1 MSGLTDTDAAL
12 ARSRAYLLLGRLFL
26 RGVTAEIID
35 HVRAVEPLAQRLASL
50 GGDGEGQVDLD
61 EAAAAHHDVFGFN
74 VFAYESTFLDE
85 TARAGGRVTE
95 HVSDFYRDAG
105 FPIVETSESPDHV
118 GVELNFLGFLS
129 KMEAEHDGPDA
140 EAAREFSRAFLD
152 THLLRWFHGLRHA
165 LGVHGHPFF
174 CALGDVTAELLLE
187 HRRAL
192 GAGEGISD
200 DEGDQGDQSAPDR
213 SDARGVELL
222 DDPKTGLRDI
232 AEYLLVPADA
242 GIYLSRASI
251 RALSR
256 TKNLPAGFG
265 TRANMMSNLLRSA
278 ADYDGL
284 EQVTEAL
291 LAHVDDTRQAWRT
304 FADKLPD
311 VTAPIAEAWIARLD
325 DTEQLLGA
333 IGQAA
338 GSFDE

>member
-1 MSGLTDTDAAL
+1 MSGLTETDAAL

-35 HVRAVEPLAQRLASL
+35 HVHAVEPLAQCLASL
-50 GGDGEGQVDLD
+50 GGDGEGHVDLD

-74 VFAYESTFLDE
+74 IFAYESTFLDE

-129 KMEAEHDGPDA
+129 KMEAEHDGADA

-152 THLLRWFHGLRHA
+152 THLLRWFRGLRHA

-192 GAGEGISD
+192 GAGEG
-200 DEGDQGDQSAPDR
+200 DQGDQSAPAG
-213 SDARGVELL
+213 SDTRGVELL

-284 EQVTEAL
+284 EHVTEAL
-291 LAHVDDTRQAWRT
+291 LAHVDDTRQAWLA
-304 FADKLPD
+304 FADELSD
-311 VTAPIAEAWIARLD
+311 VTGPVADAWIARLD

-333 IGQAA
+333 IRDAA
-338 GSFDE
+338 GRFSE

>member
-1 MSGLTDTDAAL
+1 MTGLTLTGADAAV
-12 ARSRAYLLLGRLFL
+12 ARSRTYLLLGRLFL
-26 RGVTAEIID
+26 RGVTAEVID
-35 HVRAVEPLAQRLASL
+35 HVRAVEPLAQCLASFP
-50 GGDGEGQVDLD
+50 DDDHGQVDLD

-95 HVSDFYRDAG
+95 RVSDFYRDAG
-105 FPIVETSESPDHV
+105 FPIVETSDSPDHV

-129 KMEAEHDGPDA
+129 KMEAEHDGSDA
-140 EAAREFSRAFLD
+140 GAARELSRVFLD
-152 THLLRWFHGLRHA
+152 SHLLGWFPGLGHA

-174 CALGDVTAELLLE
+174 GALGDVTAELLLE

-192 GAGEGISD
+192 GPGEGDSD
-200 DEGDQGDQSAPDR
+200 EASHWQPSAG
-213 SDARGVELL
+213 SETRGLALL

-265 TRANMMSNLLRSA
+265 TRANMLSNLLRSA
-278 ADYDGL
+278 ADYGGL
-284 EQVTEAL
+284 DHVTAGL
-291 LAHVDDTRQAWRT
+291 LAHVDDTRQAWRA
-304 FADKLPD
+304 FADELPD
-311 VTAPIAEAWIARLD
+311 VTGPIAEAWSSRLD
-325 DTEQLLGA
+325 DTEELLRA
-333 IGQAA
+333 VRAAA
-338 GSFDE
+338 GRFSE